1 MLSRWFVVAAIAC
14 NAVGTAAYASGTLRG
29 RIRPNRVTWFLW
41 ALAPLVA
48 FTAQL
53 AEGVGITSLTTL
65 MVGLGPL
72 VILGCSFIGRNAYWA
87 SSRFD
92 LGCGGL
98 SLLGL
103 LFLALLRDGN
113 ISIALSIT
121 ADACA
126 AAPTV
131 RKAFRWPDSEGRR
144 VYLLA
149 VASAAITLLTV
160 DGPSFA
166 ACGFPAYM
174 LVLSGTLFAAGTLG
188 SASRPFSPRG
198 CQ

>member
-1 MLSRWFVVAAIAC
+1 MLSPWFVLVAAAF
-14 NAVGTAAYASGTLRG
+14 NAVGTVAYAAGTLRG

-48 FTAQL
+48 FAAQL
-53 AEGVGITSLTTL
+53 TEGVGIRSLTTL

-92 LGCGGL
+92 LACGGL

-103 LFLALLRDGN
+103 VLLPLLRDGN
-113 ISIALSIT
+113 VSIMLSIT
-121 ADACA
+121 ADAWA

-149 VASAAITLLTV
+149 AASAAITLLTV
-160 DGPSFA
+160 DELSFA
-166 ACGFPAYM
+166 GCGFPAYM

-188 SASRPFSPRG
+188 TAAAKSCRTSV
-198 CQ
+198 